1 MGGMAS
7 VSTIRRWA
15 VERLK
20 RPDHWTSGL
29 NRYAEAHALGSGA
42 DALVAVSLAGSL
54 FFSISP
60 DASRDQVLLYLV
72 INMVPFTL
80 LAPLIGPVIDHF
92 RGSHRVIVAALFATR
107 AVLAVALA
115 FTLFDLALYF
125 FALAL
130 LIAGKASGVTRQ
142 ALVPGLV
149 DSPAFLVS
157 ANSRLARI
165 SLVAGSIG
173 GAGGAALLA
182 ATSPRVTLALACGGF
197 VAAAA
202 LSTRL
207 PATSAIPDDD
217 LAPEFEYT
225 QIHTPLVASTAW
237 AFTVIR
243 AAVGFFAFGI
253 AFALRRASEPAF
265 MYGAAAAAYAVGTF
279 AGNLLAPAF
288 GRRTTEDRLTAGAL
302 GSLAIVASFGAL
314 GPSRLLV
321 LIAAAVLGSA
331 AAIGR
336 QGFDALVQTRT
347 PLTSRG
353 SAFARFET
361 RFQLGWVAGAIA
373 ATAIRVPV
381 RASMAIVAFA
391 MVPAAIFYL
400 RNVAE
405 TRRAQAGDP
414 FNPLLIARRRIDSL
428 NTIERLDHPTVAVIE
443 LGSVADIA
451 VSSGYSVSDELI
463 ERIEALRRGVLAG
476 IEPDPDTLN
485 SAIEQMARTVAG
497 FSDSLRPWPDSTPC
511 APTGHRSP
519 PYWRPFKRRAT
530 RGTSP

>member
-1 MGGMAS
+1 MGGMARLT
-7 VSTIRRWA
+7 TIRRWA
-15 VERLK
+15 VEKLR

-29 NRYAEAHALGSGA
+29 NRYAGAHALASGA

-80 LAPLIGPVIDHF
+80 LAPLIGPTIDHF
-92 RGSHRVIVAALFATR
+92 RGSHRVIVAMLFAIR

-149 DSPAFLVS
+149 DSPEFLVS

-165 SLVAGSIG
+165 SLVAGSIAG
-173 GAGGAALLA
+173 GGGAALLA
-182 ATSPRVTLALACGGF
+182 ATSPRVTLAVACGGF

-207 PATSAIPDDD
+207 AATSTIPDDD
-217 LAPEFEYT
+217 LTPQFEYT
-225 QIHTPLVASTAW
+225 QMHTPLVASTAW

-253 AFALRRASEPAF
+253 AFALRRENEPAF

-279 AGNLLAPAF
+279 AGNLWAPAF
-288 GRRTTEDRLTAGAL
+288 GRRTSEDRLAAAAF

-314 GPSRLLV
+314 GPSRPLV
-321 LIAAAVLGSA
+321 LVVAAVLGSA

-381 RASMAIVAFA
+381 RASMAIVASG

-400 RNVAE
+400 RNVVE
-405 TRRAQAGDP
+405 TRRALAGDP
-414 FNPLLIARRRIDSL
+414 FDPLVIATRRIESL
-428 NTIERLDHPTVAVIE
+428 NTIERRDHPTVAVIE

-451 VSSGYSVSDELI
+451 TASGYPVADELI
-463 ERIEALRRGVLAG
+463 GRIEMMRRGVLAG
-476 IEPDPDTLN
+476 IEPDPDDLN
-485 SAIEQMARTVAG
+485 SAIDQMALTVAG
-497 FSDSLRPWPDSTPC
+497 FSDSLRPWPDGTSAKHP
-511 APTGHRSP
+511 GRRSLLD
-519 PYWRPFKRRAT
+519 WRRFKRRAT
-530 RGTSP
+530 PGTSP